1 MLHKRES
8 TFKKREVHS
17 ICALCAQAAHI
28 GMIKRREELT
38 LYACFLRGSG
48 CRSVSGAVSCG
59 QEREWSMTQ
68 CMAINTHKPL
78 SHALVSGLA
87 HGKSPDYP
95 QVWAD
100 MAGKHPLP
108 GPRNAIKAD
117 QVYYTSMQAC
127 MPLNMPHCH
136 TSTASHSHCSI
147 SLYASLHAIITQLT
161 APDLP
166 WCSNSLA
173 WALRPAF
180 LMACSNTSHVAP
192 SPSRQEQRMRK
203 KASLTSCLWL
213 STSMSTVVVVM
224 FRYVHNALH

>member
-1 MLHKRES
+1 MEHD
-8 TFKKREVHS
+8 T
-17 ICALCAQAAHI
+17 C
-28 GMIKRREELT
+28 T
-38 LYACFLRGSG
+38 
-48 CRSVSGAVSCG
+48 
-59 QEREWSMTQ
+59 
-68 CMAINTHKPL
+68 AINTHKPL

-95 QVWAD
+95 QGWAD

-117 QVYYTSMQAC
+117 RVYYTSMQAC
-127 MPLNMPHCH
+127 VPWTWPHCH
-136 TSTASHSHCSI
+136 ASTASHSHCSI
-147 SLYASLHAIITQLT
+147 SLYASLNAIITQLN

-180 LMACSNTSHVAP
+180 LMAFSNTSHVAP

-224 FRYVHNALH
+224 FRYVHNSLH